1 MKMEEVAIENTNTET
16 PDYSDASLA
25 KKAIVPGVI
34 NGVINGAIEWFKFR
48 SYEQVQ
54 ITGDSISSSGL
65 AVFGEALQVSLILSL
80 AATVV
85 AYLTFKTDK
94 PKPPFFPN
102 ALLLI
107 FKHIFL
113 VFGIGT
119 SFAILW
125 QRIFGTIMVSP
136 LTGTLMVTVIAGFA
150 AWFVTWMTMREL
162 VKN

>member
-1 MKMEEVAIENTNTET
+1 MNMEEAVTNDKNTET
-16 PDYSDASLA
+16 PDYSDAALA

-34 NGVINGAIEWFKFR
+34 NGVINGAIEWFKFN
-48 SYEQVQ
+48 SFEQVQ

-80 AATVV
+80 AATIV
-85 AYLTFKTDK
+85 AYLTFKTGK
-94 PKPPFFPN
+94 PKPSFFPN
-102 ALLLI
+102 VLLLT

-136 LTGTLMVTVIAGFA
+136 LTATLMVTVIAGLA
-150 AWFVTWMTMREL
+150 AWFITWMTMREL
-162 VKN
+162 VKD